1 MCGRTH
7 SSWTFRDLFLGHI
20 SPISPHF
27 PIRPYSKPR
36 TLSPLPH
43 LNHSLTSKIPQP
55 TATNLLPHHR
65 NTTAGLSPV
74 NPPTAGRPFGQLLI
88 FPPFSTRN
96 PFFLVCS
103 FFFIFSCGFTA
114 QVHSGTVPHCLGLVS
129 WCFCRGLD
137 CFEKGFQTL
146 WILGAHQV
154 FEEIPQPTLT
164 MPRGRGSSS
173 RSTGTQGIVARQPIE
188 SRRLILENTF
198 AIKEEFS
205 NNEATSWA
213 VRELKRRGLKRL
225 FKPVA
230 PTAYERLVREF
241 YENLRCECDR
251 LDVLFSSI
259 DGEEVQVTIADIAAA
274 LKCNHEPPESDIPWL
289 ECPPMLTVE
298 DIVADMCD
306 GHFADDHRNAASKT
320 KIPRNLLFIDMVFY
334 RNVCPLGH
342 KTQRRDL
349 FLSALYAFHRGFWCS
364 IPEIIWR
371 QIQKFWDGVH
381 HRGAEHT
388 KTWGLPFP
396 FLVTHI
402 LRKKGIRGNSTDG
415 PITESPY
422 FGPIQWRQSL
432 SHMPR
437 AQPQPQP
444 APVPEPMDIPEMA
457 AEPEIAAEQEEAARR
472 ERGV

>member
-1 MCGRTH
+1 VYFGHESIVGLCPSVWVG
-7 SSWTFRDLFLGHI
+7 LFV
-20 SPISPHF
+20 
-27 PIRPYSKPR
+27 
-36 TLSPLPH
+36 
-43 LNHSLTSKIPQP
+43 
-55 TATNLLPHHR
+55 
-65 NTTAGLSPV
+65 GL
-74 NPPTAGRPFGQLLI
+74 
-88 FPPFSTRN
+88 
-96 PFFLVCS
+96 
-103 FFFIFSCGFTA
+103 
-114 QVHSGTVPHCLGLVS
+114 
-129 WCFCRGLD
+129 CRGLGY
-137 CFEKGFQTL
+137 FGRGFQTL
-146 WILGAHQV
+146 GILSAHQV
-154 FEEIPQPTLT
+154 FEEIPQPTLV
-164 MPRGRGSSS
+164 MPRGQGSSS
-173 RSTGTQGIVARQPIE
+173 RSTGTQGIGAGQPIE

-205 NNEATSWA
+205 KNEATSWA

-230 PTAYERLVREF
+230 STAYERLVREF
-241 YENLRCECDR
+241 YENLRCECDQQ
-251 LDVLFSSI
+251 DVLFSSI
-259 DGEEVQVTIADIAAA
+259 DGEEVQVTVADIAAA

-298 DIVADMCD
+298 DIVTDMCD
-306 GHFADDHRNAASKT
+306 GHFADGHRNAASKT
-320 KIPRNLLFIDMVFY
+320 KIPRELLFIDMVLY

-349 FLSALYAFHRGFWCS
+349 FLSALYAFHRNFWCS

-381 HRGAEHT
+381 HRGAENT

-402 LRKKGIRGNSTDG
+402 LRKKGIKGKSTDG

-422 FGPIQWRQSL
+422 FGPIQWRQSI

-444 APVPEPMDIPEMA
+444 DPMDIPEMADEPGIA
-457 AEPEIAAEQEEAARR
+457 AEPEIAAEAEEQPEEQTEEYDEEYEEGILITRSDLLYFQENLVDIRSQIKDMQTQFADSQRDARQDRLEIQETLRAIMERLPPAA
-472 ERGV
+472 GPSAAPPAPPAP